1 MKPMHIAMALFSAA
15 MFFVLAGVF
24 MGVQL
29 ELDGTKLVV
38 DTAADIR
45 WQWIFIGTAVVFFFQ
60 LLRPMFQ
67 KAVKHVSGPKFILPA
82 IDGSTVKQKLF
93 LMALLVI
100 AVAWPFMVSRG
111 SVDIATMT
119 MIYIILGLGL
129 NVVVGLSG
137 LLVLGYGGFYAIG
150 AYTFALLNHYYG
162 LGFWTCLPLAGL
174 VSAAAGFLLGF
185 PVLRLRGDYLAIV
198 TLGFGEIVRIL
209 LLNNTEITGGP
220 NGISQIPKPTL
231 FGLEFSRSTREGGWD
246 TFSNFFGV
254 KYDPS
259 DRVIFLY
266 LVALLLVVLSLFVI
280 NRLLRMPLGRAWEA
294 LREDEI
300 ACRSLGLSPTRI
312 KLTAFTI
319 SAAFAGFAGT
329 LFAARQGFVSPESF
343 TFAESAFV
351 LAIVVLGGMG
361 SQFAVI
367 LAAVLLVVSREL
379 MRDFNEYS
387 MLMLGGLMVLMMIWR
402 PQGLLPMTRPQLK
415 LKSGQ
420 AKGERM
426 SQPLLA
432 VNGLMMRFGGLLA
445 VNNVSLELREREIV
459 SLIGPNG
466 AGKTTVFNCLTGFYK
481 PTGGTITLRE
491 RHLEGLPGQQIAR
504 MGVVR
509 TFQHVRLFREMTV
522 IENLLVAQHQQ
533 LKTGLFSGLLK
544 TPAFRRAQSEALDR
558 AATWLERIGLLE
570 HANRQASNL
579 AYGDQR
585 RLEIAR
591 CMVTQPEILMLD
603 EPAAGLNPKETKE
616 LDELIAELRNHHNT
630 TILLIEHDMKL
641 VMGISDRIYVVN
653 QGTPLANGTPEEI
666 RNNPDVIRAYLG
678 EA

>member
-1 MKPMHIAMALFSAA
+1 M
-15 MFFVLAGVF
+15 
-24 MGVQL
+24 
-29 ELDGTKLVV
+29 
-38 DTAADIR
+38 
-45 WQWIFIGTAVVFFFQ
+45 
-60 LLRPMFQ
+60 
-67 KAVKHVSGPKFILPA
+67 
-82 IDGSTVKQKLF
+82 
-93 LMALLVI
+93 
-100 AVAWPFMVSRG
+100 
-111 SVDIATMT
+111 DIATLT

-220 NGISQIPKPTL
+220 NGISQIPKPTF
-231 FGLEFSRSTREGGWD
+231 FGLEFSRSAREGGWD

-367 LAAVLLVVSREL
+367 LAAILLVVSREL

-402 PQGLLPMTRPQLK
+402 PQGLLPMTRVQLK
-415 LKSGQ
+415 LKNES
-420 AKGERM
+420 GERRAGM
-426 SQPLLA
+426 SQPLLS
-432 VNGLMMRFGGLLA
+432 VSGLMMRFGGLLA

-481 PTGGTITLRE
+481 PTGGTILLRDQ
-491 RHLEGLPGQQIAR
+491 HLEGLPGQQIAR

>member
-1 MKPMHIAMALFSAA
+1 MKPMHFAMALLSAA

-29 ELDGTKLVV
+29 GLDGTKLVV
-38 DTAADIR
+38 DTAPDIR
-45 WQWIFIGTAVVFFFQ
+45 WQWVFIGTAVVFLFQ
-60 LLRPMFQ
+60 LLRPLFQ
-67 KAVKHVSGPKFILPA
+67 KTLKNVSGPKFVLPA
-82 IDGSTVKQKLF
+82 IDGTTVKQKLF
-93 LMALLVI
+93 LVALLVA

-111 SVDIATMT
+111 TVDIATLT
-119 MIYIILGLGL
+119 MIYVILGLGL

-198 TLGFGEIVRIL
+198 T
-209 LLNNTEITGGP
+209 
-220 NGISQIPKPTL
+220 
-231 FGLEFSRSTREGGWD
+231 
-246 TFSNFFGV
+246 FSNFFGI

-259 DRVIFLY
+259 DRVIWLY
-266 LVALLLVVLSLFVI
+266 LVALLLVVITLFVI

-300 ACRSLGLSPTRI
+300 ACRSLGLNPTRI

-367 LAAVLLVVSREL
+367 LAAILLVVSREL

-415 LKSGQ
+415 LKRTQ
-420 AKGERM
+420 AKGE
-426 SQPLLA
+426 
-432 VNGLMMRFGGLLA
+432 
-445 VNNVSLELREREIV
+445 
-459 SLIGPNG
+459 
-466 AGKTTVFNCLTGFYK
+466 
-481 PTGGTITLRE
+481 
-491 RHLEGLPGQQIAR
+491 
-504 MGVVR
+504 
-509 TFQHVRLFREMTV
+509 
-522 IENLLVAQHQQ
+522 
-533 LKTGLFSGLLK
+533 
-544 TPAFRRAQSEALDR
+544 
-558 AATWLERIGLLE
+558 
-570 HANRQASNL
+570 QA
-579 AYGDQR
+579 
-585 RLEIAR
+585 
-591 CMVTQPEILMLD
+591 
-603 EPAAGLNPKETKE
+603 
-616 LDELIAELRNHHNT
+616 
-630 TILLIEHDMKL
+630 
-641 VMGISDRIYVVN
+641 
-653 QGTPLANGTPEEI
+653 
-666 RNNPDVIRAYLG
+666 
-678 EA
+678 